1 MSKDG
6 VLGTAQRGITAGA
19 QSWMKGDTTIEAG
32 IKACKVLYALQGD

>member
-19 QSWMKGDTTIEAG
+19 QSWMKGETTNEAG
-32 IKACKVLYALQGD
+32 IEACKILYALQGH